1 MSEVETI
8 AVLEAAGYEEDWLL
22 CPDCGAETLT
32 KDVAVRSSEQEAE
45 QEELLIEHRR
55 ICPSCLWKDVTY
67 D

>member
-22 CPDCGAETLT
+22 CPECGAETLT
-32 KDVAVRSSEQEAE
+32 KDVLTKSAILDIEGDDR
-45 QEELLIEHRR
+45 LIEHRR
-55 ICPSCLWKDVTY
+55 VCPSCEWREVTY

>member
-22 CPDCGAETLT
+22 CPNCGAETLT
-32 KDVAVRSSEQEAE
+32 KDIDISKFEHEGNPDMG
-45 QEELLIEHRR
+45 IYEHRS
-55 ICPSCLWKDVTY
+55 ICPSCLWRDVNY

>member
-22 CPDCGAETLT
+22 CPECGCETLT
-32 KDVAVRSSEQEAE
+32 KDKWIVNHGDDE
-45 QEELLIEHRR
+45 IDGDGIWEHRR
-55 ICPSCLWKDVTY
+55 ICPSCLWRDVTY